1 MSTRPMKLTPEQLEV
16 AIRGCMDGDRRC
28 QEQVFKE
35 FFGKMMS
42 VCMRYTRD
50 KDTAQDMLQD
60 AFIKT
65 FDKIGDFNFSG
76 SFEGWLRRIVVN
88 TAIDHIRRNKQMLTI
103 DDDSLIKDE
112 DKDSVGAFQ
121 EENED
126 LAPYANVSPEMIMEA
141 MQKLSPAYQAVFNL
155 YVFENYTHKDI
166 ADALQISVGTSKSNF
181 AKAKM
186 RLKILLQKQLS
197 IKE

>member
-1 MSTRPMKLTPEQLEV
+1 
-16 AIRGCMDGDRRC
+16 
-28 QEQVFKE
+28 
-35 FFGKMMS
+35 
-42 VCMRYTRD
+42 MRYTRD